1 MIITQFNTINA
12 RLKLTWI
19 LLSRQ
24 PSTTV
29 KSIIEVELLPSRD
42 TLIQVPPSSKFR
54 VPSSAKFRQ
63 VPPSSAKFRQIP
75 SSEFQVP
82 SSEFQVPSSKFQVP
96 SSAKFRQV
104 RQVPSSKL
112 RQVPSSAKFRQ
123 VPPNSAKFRQV
134 PPSFKFRLFQV
145 PSSQVPSL
153 LLLYWI
159 LFNST
164 QLLLSFTEYILYNG
178 FMLRKS
184 RNRNGFML
192 DSNL

>member
-1 MIITQFNTINA
+1 MYSL
-12 RLKLTWI
+12 RW
-19 LLSRQ
+19 
-24 PSTTV
+24 
-29 KSIIEVELLPSRD
+29 SISISIWHVIGD
-42 TLIQVPPSSKFR
+42 TLIQVPPSSKFQ
-54 VPSSAKFRQ
+54 VPPSSAKFRQ
-63 VPPSSAKFRQIP
+63 VPPSSKFQVPSSKFRVPSSKFRQVP
-75 SSEFQVP
+75 SSTKFQVP
-82 SSEFQVPSSKFQVP
+82 SSEFQVPP

-104 RQVPSSKL
+104 
-112 RQVPSSAKFRQ
+112 
-123 VPPNSAKFRQV
+123 
-134 PPSFKFRLFQV
+134 PSFKFRLFQV